1 MQSPLLLPLTQEPQ
15 QLSGEPYLNLRL
27 TSQVQA
33 VLPMTQA
40 VEALVIPSERVNP
53 MPNMPPWVMGLL
65 NQRTRIFW
73 VLDLPQFLGL
83 LPVAPVAQ
91 GYCIVIL
98 REQHRTVAIAVPEV
112 SGITRVDPAMIESP
126 NETVNAALAPY
137 LRGYLPP
144 LLTAPSPLTD
154 ELIWVI
160 EPSAILQSV
169 VSQLS

>member
-1 MQSPLLLPLTQEPQ
+1 MQIPLLLPLTQEPQ
-15 QLSGEPYLNLRL
+15 QLSGEPYLHLRL

-33 VLPMTQA
+33 MLPMKQA

-53 MPNMPPWVMGLL
+53 MPNMPVWVMGLL

-73 VLDLPQFLGL
+73 VLDLPLFLGL

-98 REQHRTVAIAVPEV
+98 REHHRTVAIAVPEV

-126 NETVNAALAPY
+126 NETVNATLAPY

-144 LLTAPSPLTD
+144 LVTAPSPLTD
-154 ELIWVI
+154 EQIWVI